1 MCCKHIFMCFYMF
14 YVKKK
19 AYVILALYHLLNL
32 NLMPYEEFHR
42 LIGKAGLSIK
52 EFAELLGMRPN
63 SITNYNKVG
72 FVPSHLAVIVS
83 LISTMKDEGFDF
95 YPILEKVQAYEKAR
109 IESQS
114 K

>member
-1 MCCKHIFMCFYMF
+1 MF
-14 YVKKK
+14 D
-19 AYVILALYHLLNL
+19 LSH
-32 NLMPYEEFHR
+32 MPYEEFQR

-95 YPILEKVQAYEKAR
+95 YPIFEKVKAYEQAR
-109 IESQS
+109 QEIHSEQ
-114 K
+114 